1 MVEAL
6 EMSEDVLEKRQQR
19 AAHAKR
25 LIDDELLKEAFEGIR
40 AAYFERWLATNESDS
55 VLRENLWRAMNV
67 TERVKAHLARVID
80 DGKIAARDIADLA
93 DRRKRFGVF

>member
-1 MVEAL
+1 
-6 EMSEDVLEKRQQR
+6 MSEDVLERKQQR

-25 LIDDELLKEAFEGIR
+25 LLEDDLLKEAFESVR
-40 AAYFERWLATNESDS
+40 KEYLSAWRATNPQDGE
-55 VLRENLWRAMNV
+55 LREQLWRAFSV
-67 TERVKAHLARVID
+67 TDKVQSHLARVMD